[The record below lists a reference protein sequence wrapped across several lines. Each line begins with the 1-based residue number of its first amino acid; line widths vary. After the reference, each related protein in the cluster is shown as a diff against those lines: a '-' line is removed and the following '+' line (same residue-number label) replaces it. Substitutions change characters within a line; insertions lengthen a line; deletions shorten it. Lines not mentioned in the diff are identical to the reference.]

1 MWYRIKAWL
10 TDPDR
15 NLWIMPTIGVIFALV
30 FSLTAA
36 MGNRYLA
43 EDAVPSIAAETLS
56 SLLDI
61 IASSMLTVTTFS
73 LSIMVTAL
81 GSTSDNAT
89 PRARV
94 FVVADDST
102 RLTIASFVSAFIY
115 AIIARVALGMQYYG
129 TQGRFILFVST
140 VLVLLYLIFI
150 LIRWMQRLSQLG
162 SVGNIMEKIE
172 SATKTSLAQYLD
184 QPYLGATHASPN
196 DFADDI
202 LPKRLVSIKK
212 TGDLSQFDMQGLQ
225 EIAIEYD
232 CHIHLLQRPG
242 DFVNNGMPMFAL
254 YREQAFDDE
263 HINAIEDKLMSSVI
277 IDSSRSYAQDPRLGF
292 SVLAETGQRALSA
305 AVNDPATAIDVIK
318 VVTRLLLDTKPEA
331 SDKQDIYDRL
341 SIVPLPINDFIE
353 PVFLPIS
360 RDGINN
366 VDVGIHLLS
375 SLGMIAT
382 HSQELNL
389 QSLARYHAQHI
400 YERYQ
405 HALDHQSDLL
415 RIQRSYQRY
424 FTQ

>member
-1 MWYRIKAWL
+1 M
-10 TDPDR
+10 
-15 NLWIMPTIGVIFALV
+15 
-30 FSLTAA
+30 
-36 MGNRYLA
+36 
-43 EDAVPSIAAETLS
+43 
-56 SLLDI
+56 
-61 IASSMLTVTTFS
+61 
-73 LSIMVTAL
+73 
-81 GSTSDNAT
+81 
-89 PRARV
+89 
-94 FVVADDST
+94 
-102 RLTIASFVSAFIY
+102 
-115 AIIARVALGMQYYG
+115 
-129 TQGRFILFVST
+129 
-140 VLVLLYLIFI
+140 
-150 LIRWMQRLSQLG
+150 
-162 SVGNIMEKIE
+162 
-172 SATKTSLAQYLD
+172 
-184 QPYLGATHASPN
+184 
-196 DFADDI
+196 
-202 LPKRLVSIKK
+202 
-212 TGDLSQFDMQGLQ
+212 
-225 EIAIEYD
+225 
-232 CHIHLLQRPG
+232 
-242 DFVNNGMPMFAL
+242 

-263 HINAIEDKLMSSVI
+263 QINAIEDKLMASAI

-331 SDKQDIYDRL
+331 SDKQDTYDRL
-341 SIVPLPINDFIE
+341 SIVPLPINDFIK

-405 HALDHQSDLL
+405 HALDHQLDLL